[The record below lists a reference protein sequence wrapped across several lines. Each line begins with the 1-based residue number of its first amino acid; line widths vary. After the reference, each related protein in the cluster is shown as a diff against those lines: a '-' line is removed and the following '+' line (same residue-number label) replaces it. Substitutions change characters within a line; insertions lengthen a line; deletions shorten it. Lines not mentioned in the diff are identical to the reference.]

1 MKADVGVICHNQRAL
16 AVSVQLHDMVSTNID
31 PLTSAGHGI
40 HSDICRAHIIS
51 VSADVVL
58 DVGKSWS
65 ACVVGAVA
73 ALPLDDD
80 DDYYDASAQ
89 SSALVAIGGWGIQA
103 IRM

>member
-31 PLTSAGHGI
+31 PLTSAGRGI

-51 VSADVVL
+51 VSADVVI

-80 DDYYDASAQ
+80 DASAQ
-89 SSALVAIGGWGIQA
+89 ISALVAIGGWGIQA